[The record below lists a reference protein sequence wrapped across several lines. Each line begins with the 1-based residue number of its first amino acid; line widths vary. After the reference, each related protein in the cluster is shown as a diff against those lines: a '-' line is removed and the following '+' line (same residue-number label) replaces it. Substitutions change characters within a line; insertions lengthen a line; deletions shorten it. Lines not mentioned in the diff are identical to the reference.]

1 MRQHCLVQLEIA
13 EKSVSQFERGE
24 ADYPK
29 YLSVADDLA
38 ARIRAGEWNH
48 GKVPTV
54 RDIASRYDVSSF
66 TASRAL
72 QTLRDRGLV
81 VTRNRSGSYITADRP
96 PPRTSTHSWAVVTHV
111 SPGPWQSASEAVVK
125 VGFERLA
132 NAGTFHFYPLEFPTG
147 TPAADLERAAL
158 TLAHNGVDGV
168 FFLPSRMS
176 EELCRQDEWF
186 LAGCR
191 KARLPVV
198 LIDRNLRGEGR
209 PLAYDLVASDHFEG
223 GLRCT
228 EHLLDRGRQ
237 RVACIVASPTS
248 THSNRLAG
256 YLFALQHSE
265 PRREPWVIR
274 VPENLDARETYP
286 WIAEQL
292 IRGEA
297 DGVICYQD
305 YVAVG
310 VILELF
316 RRGRNVP
323 RDVAVV
329 GCDDLPIGQSFGL
342 GVTTYTYPSE
352 AIARGAVERMLHR
365 MARPD
370 DLPAKL
376 LYPGQLVVRDSTV
389 G

>member
-1 MRQHCLVQLEIA
+1 MSHFD
-13 EKSVSQFERGE
+13 SGE
-24 ADYPK
+24 AEYPK
-29 YLSVADDLA
+29 YLSVAEDLA
-38 ARIRAGEWNH
+38 SRIRAGEWSH

-54 RDIASRYDVSSF
+54 RDIASRYEVSSF

-81 VTRNRSGSYITADRP
+81 VTRNRSGSYIANEAQP
-96 PPRTSTHSWAVVTHV
+96 PGAPTHSWVVVTRV

-125 VGFERLA
+125 VGFERLT
-132 NAGTFHFYPLEFPTG
+132 NEGTFHFQPLIFALG
-147 TPAADLERAAL
+147 TPPSDIERAAFA
-158 TLAHNGVDGV
+158 LADEGANGV
-168 FFLPSRMS
+168 FFLPSRIS
-176 EELCRQDEWF
+176 EELRQQDEWF

-209 PLAYDLVASDHFEG
+209 PLEYDLVASDHFEG

-228 EHLLDRGRQ
+228 EHLLELGRQ

-248 THSNRLAG
+248 THSDRLAG
-256 YLFALQHSE
+256 YLFALQQSG
-265 PRREPWVIR
+265 PRREPCVIR

-292 IRGEA
+292 IGMEA
-297 DGVICYQD
+297 DGAICYQD

-323 RDVAVV
+323 RDVAVI

-342 GVTTYTYPSE
+342 GVTTYSYPSD
-352 AIARGAVERMLHR
+352 AIARGAVQRMRHR

-376 LYPGQLVVRDSTV
+376 LFPGQLIVRDSTV